1 MFNAEYSI
9 AEEFSDEYSIADV
22 LRKIVKILLRV
33 ESENLLDPPT
43 LEVGPIDWPVRLFV
57 RNEVLQNQTE
67 YFRNWHIVKGFP
79 DFLENLEKFG
89 IFFVCILDLHFRL
102 NSQS

>member
-1 MFNAEYSI
+1 MGPALVRQVYDHNLEMHKTWIVTLYTCAVTRAVHLDMFNAEYSI

-43 LEVGPIDWPVRLFV
+43 LEVGPID
-57 RNEVLQNQTE
+57 
-67 YFRNWHIVKGFP
+67 
-79 DFLENLEKFG
+79 
-89 IFFVCILDLHFRL
+89 
-102 NSQS
+102 